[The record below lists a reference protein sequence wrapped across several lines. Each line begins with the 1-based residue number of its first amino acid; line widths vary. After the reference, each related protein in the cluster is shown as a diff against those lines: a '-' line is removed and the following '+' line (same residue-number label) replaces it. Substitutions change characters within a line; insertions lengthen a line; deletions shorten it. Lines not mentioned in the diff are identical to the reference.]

1 MSKRTRA
8 KSPAKR
14 KAKHL
19 AKSAID
25 PRQMGLFDVLEAA
38 PTTPARTPRAR
49 AAKVKPPRSGAVD
62 RPVVLSP
69 SEAAQYLGVSVSTL
83 KNWRAKKIGPKWT
96 LRGARLVAYRPA
108 DLEKFLDDN
117 SAKR

>member
-1 MSKRTRA
+1 MAKPARA

-14 KAKHL
+14 KARSA
-19 AKSAID
+19 AKPAID
-25 PRQMGLFDVLEAA
+25 PRQMGLFDKVETASAA
-38 PTTPARTPRAR
+38 PARMPRAR
-49 AAKVKPPRSGAVD
+49 AAKAQAVRSAAPE

-83 KNWRAKKIGPKWT
+83 KNWRAKNIGPKWT

-117 SAKR
+117 SDRR

>member
-1 MSKRTRA
+1 MAKSARA

-14 KAKHL
+14 KAKR
-19 AKSAID
+19 ATTPAID
-25 PRQMGLFDVLEAA
+25 PRQMGLFDALES
-38 PTTPARTPRAR
+38 TPAPPARPPRAR
-49 AAKVKPPRSGAVD
+49 APKAKAPRSGAVE
-62 RPVVLSP
+62 RPVVLGP